1 MLRCDRLV
9 WHRFLTVI
17 CLLVLYLSGPTPL
30 AVALHE
36 VEHRFTV
43 YGTVRD
49 GRTFPG
55 SPVSGK
61 QVVVRWS
68 KTGKI
73 LEQGVTNQQGQYS
86 IVLHVH
92 DDDVGKLIMI
102 QSQGIEKSVTLQFD
116 PADKTQE
123 RRTRVDLIVLPQ

>member
-1 MLRCDRLV
+1 
-9 WHRFLTVI
+9 
-17 CLLVLYLSGPTPL
+17 
-30 AVALHE
+30 
-36 VEHRFTV
+36 
-43 YGTVRD
+43 
-49 GRTFPG
+49 
-55 SPVSGK
+55 SGK

-92 DDDVGKLIMI
+92 DDDVGKLIKI
-102 QSQGIEKSVTLQFD
+102 QSQDIEKPVTLQFD